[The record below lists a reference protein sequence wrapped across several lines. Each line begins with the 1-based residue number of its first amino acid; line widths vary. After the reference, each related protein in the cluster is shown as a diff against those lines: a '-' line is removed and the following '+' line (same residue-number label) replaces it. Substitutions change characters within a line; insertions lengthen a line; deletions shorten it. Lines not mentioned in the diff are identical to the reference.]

1 MGRADLRLISPDRKQ
16 VLLHKQIKDV
26 ASCVQGAKNSEH
38 FGFIC
43 REATIESFVGYIF
56 KCQSESVADDLVAGE
71 TFSFYIELTAR
82 LFSSLFSTVLSNSH
96 HPSIRC
102 NLRWYEKGEIPCI
115 LLRTLSHVLV

>member
-1 MGRADLRLISPDRKQ
+1 MGRTDLRLISPDRKQ

-43 REATIESFVGYIF
+43 REAMIESFVGYIF

-71 TFSFYIELTAR
+71 TKHIIVRVHAYLITFRE
-82 LFSSLFSTVLSNSH
+82 
-96 HPSIRC
+96 
-102 NLRWYEKGEIPCI
+102 
-115 LLRTLSHVLV
+115 